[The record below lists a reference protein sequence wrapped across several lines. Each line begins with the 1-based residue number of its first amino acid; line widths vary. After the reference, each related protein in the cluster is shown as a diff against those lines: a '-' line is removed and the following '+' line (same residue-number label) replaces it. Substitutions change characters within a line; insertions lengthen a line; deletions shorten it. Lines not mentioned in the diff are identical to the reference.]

1 MPADAPA
8 PEGPRQ
14 RAFFALWPTQAAT
27 RRLACHATDLAR
39 ELEGRATRPASI
51 HLTLA
56 FLGDVPTAVLE
67 RVMHPPRTV
76 CLPPFELVLDR
87 LGVWDHNGIGWA
99 APSTPPEGLLLLQH
113 RLADWLA
120 GCGLR
125 LESRRFAPHVTL
137 VRRSRRSMPE
147 RAITPVAWRVGEM
160 RLVRS
165 DRDAL
170 GAVYRTLTRTVLGMP
185 APGDNAGIG
194 QQSGGVPS

>member
-8 PEGPRQ
+8 PEGTRQ
-14 RAFFALWPTQAAT
+14 RVFFALWPTQAAT
-27 RRLACHATDLAR
+27 RGLAHHATDLAR

-56 FLGDVPTAVLE
+56 FLGDVPAAVLE
-67 RVMHPPRTV
+67 RVMHPPATV
-76 CLPPFELVLDR
+76 CVPPFEMVLDR

-99 APSTPPEGLLLLQH
+99 APSAPPEGLLRLQQ

-120 GCGLR
+120 GRGLR

-137 VRRSRRSMPE
+137 VRRARRTMAE
-147 RAITPVAWRVGEM
+147 RAMPPVAWRVGEI

-170 GAVYRTLTRTVLGMP
+170 GAVYRTLTRTLLETP

-194 QQSGGVPS
+194 QQNGGGSS